1 MLLLG
6 DIMIFHRDPLI
17 EIFIEIF
24 FGMAARAIMEF
35 ALKPHLNREAQ
46 DLRSQY
52 KTRKV

>member
-6 DIMIFHRDPLI
+6 DILSKVMIFHRDPII

-46 DLRSQY
+46 DLRSQ
-52 KTRKV
+52 